1 MNIRR
6 LAVNFMLGIAACFL
20 FASIPLPSMST
31 NLPAKELRI
40 NLGSATIQQVSLEP
54 GSTILG
60 ELDLQQVA
68 ERTLLAQNLAQN
80 TESKFR
86 QFTAVLTGRKV
97 VPSAAETSAWGSVGA
112 VLSGNRLIVR
122 GQFSNL
128 SSALRDYATDPATP
142 PNPNVTSAVHIHKG
156 MPNQNGPFQYALTV
170 TMDSDNLSGKVSGE
184 YELTAEQLQS
194 LNDGMLYVD
203 LHTKGNRGGELRGIL
218 KAA

>member
-1 MNIRR
+1 MSIRR
-6 LAVNFMLGIAACFL
+6 LAVNFMLGIVACFL
-20 FASIPLPSMST
+20 FASIPMPSMST
-31 NLPAKELRI
+31 NLPAKNLVI
-40 NLGSATIQQVSLEP
+40 NLGSAPSQQVSLDRGLP
-54 GSTILG
+54 IVDSLN
-60 ELDLQQVA
+60 LQQQA
-68 ERTLLAQNLAQN
+68 ESTLLAQN
-80 TESKFR
+80 TESTFR

-97 VPSAAETSAWGSVGA
+97 FPSPAETSAWGSVGA

-170 TMDSDNLSGKVSGE
+170 TLDSDNLSGKVSGE
-184 YELTAEQLQS
+184 YNLTEEQLQA
-194 LNDGMLYVD
+194 LNSGTLYVD
-203 LHTKGNRGGELRGIL
+203 LHTKGNRAGELRGIL

>member
-1 MNIRR
+1 MSMRR
-6 LAVNFMLGIAACFL
+6 LAVNLLLGIAACFL
-20 FASIPLPSMST
+20 FASIPMPSMST
-31 NLPAKELRI
+31 NFPAKELQI
-40 NLGSATIQQVSLEP
+40 NLGSNTSQQISLDRGFP
-54 GSTILG
+54 ILNS
-60 ELDLQQVA
+60 LDLQQEA
-68 ERTLLAQNLAQN
+68 ERTLLAQNN
-80 TESKFR
+80 ESPFR

-97 VPSAAETSAWGSVGA
+97 FPSPAETSAWGSVGA

-156 MPNQNGPFQYALTV
+156 MANQNGPFQYALTV
-170 TMDSDNLSGKVSGE
+170 TLDPDSLSGKVSGE
-184 YELTAEQLQS
+184 YNLTEEQLQS
-194 LNDGMLYVD
+194 LNSGMLYVD

>member
-6 LAVNFMLGIAACFL
+6 LVVSFMLGLAACFV
-20 FASIPLPSMST
+20 FASIPMPSMSK
-31 NLPAKELRI
+31 NFPAQDLQI
-40 NLGSATIQQVSLEP
+40 NLGSAPSQHISLDRGLP
-54 GSTILG
+54 IVDSLN
-60 ELDLQQVA
+60 LQPQA
-68 ERTLLAQNLAQN
+68 ESTLLAQNTAS
-80 TESKFR
+80 TFR

-97 VPSAAETSAWGSVGA
+97 VPSPAETSAWGSIGA

-170 TMDSDNLSGKVSGE
+170 TIDSDNLSGKVSGE

-203 LHTKGNRGGELRGIL
+203 LHTKVNRGGELRGIL